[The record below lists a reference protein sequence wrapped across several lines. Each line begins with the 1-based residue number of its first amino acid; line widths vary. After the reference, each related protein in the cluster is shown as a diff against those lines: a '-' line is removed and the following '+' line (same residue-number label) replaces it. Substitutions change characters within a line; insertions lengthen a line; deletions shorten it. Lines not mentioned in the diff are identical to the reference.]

1 MPKAKRMALILKSA
15 FKNSPSVNNQN
26 ENDESAIE
34 NDDSPIVSA
43 NSSPVSKPLTPEA
56 DSNEELASRLLTTI
70 EDETKAGDSL
80 SDHGLEKGN

>member
-1 MPKAKRMALILKSA
+1 MALILKSA

-43 NSSPVSKPLTPEA
+43 NSSPVSKPPPTPEA
-56 DSNEELASRLLTTI
+56 DSNGELASRLLTTI
-70 EDETKAGDSL
+70 EDETKAGDFL
-80 SDHGLEKGN
+80 SDQGLEKEN